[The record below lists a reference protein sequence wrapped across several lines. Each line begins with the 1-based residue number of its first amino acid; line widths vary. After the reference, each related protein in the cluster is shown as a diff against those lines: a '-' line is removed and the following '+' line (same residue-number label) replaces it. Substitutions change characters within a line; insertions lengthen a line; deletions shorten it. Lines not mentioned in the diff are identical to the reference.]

1 MMHALIVDD
10 EPYAREELE
19 ALLLETGEFD
29 IVGSCGNV
37 LEGLREIRKEMPEVL
52 FLDIQMNNVG
62 GFELLSM
69 IDPDIMPRVVFVTA
83 FDEYAVQAFE
93 KDAIDYL
100 VKPVRKNRLA
110 KTVRK
115 LKENLDKGKRPV
127 YATPD
132 IQKIPCVLI
141 DRIKLISP
149 AEVDCVRSDLA
160 GVHVVCSK
168 GEFFTE
174 LTLKVLEDKTDLFR
188 CHKQFLVN
196 LKGIDEIVFRES
208 SLAEV
213 RMKTGL
219 MVPVGRRFLQK
230 LKDALG
236 I

>member
-149 AEVDCVRSDLA
+149 AEVDYVRSDA
-160 GVHVVCSK
+160 SGVHVVCSK

-208 SLAEV
+208 PFAEV
-213 RMKTGL
+213 KMKTGL
-219 MVPVGRRFLQK
+219 MVPVGRRFLQR
-230 LKDALG
+230 LKDRLG